1 MGKRKLEERIQA
13 NENYQAEISNLE
25 KENEQLKSRQEQL
38 MNDRNSSEIDM
49 KSLSSK
55 ISEYLKQINILEMK
69 RDEHEAEM
77 GAHKKEMEKLIASQS
92 DGDRQVAESED
103 LKKKLKLSINNAKRL
118 EDEFSQVD
126 EKLSKA
132 NDEKKEIQ
140 SQNKKLH
147 KQMEKLKVE
156 LDQYSVEAAKASNNP
171 WESGEWEGLTAVEKY
186 QIMKTEVR
194 KLEAKVCFMDKPSD
208 IQTNTKKESIKASS
222 SILAPPKL
230 SSVKEAVKEEAKEA
244 SKNTRRRS
252 TRSASSLAN
261 YMVAE
266 SLTTAEENTNKK
278 RARVETED
286 NNTKA
291 KVKKTGLPTP
301 VKKTG
306 AGSGALAVVEERE
319 PLGCVTNSPV
329 KTQQNN
335 H

>member
-77 GAHKKEMEKLIASQS
+77 RAHKKEIEKLIASQK
-92 DGDRQVAESED
+92 DGDKQVAESED
-103 LKKKLKLSINNAKRL
+103 LKNKLKLSINNAKRL

-171 WESGEWEGLTAVEKY
+171 WESEEWEGLTAVEKY
-186 QIMKTEVR
+186 QIMKNELVPAQLARLSKLCIDELETQLEESKSSLTTVLIEKENTKTEVR

-208 IQTNTKKESIKASS
+208 IQTTTKKSLLR
-222 SILAPPKL
+222 LAPPF
-230 SSVKEAVKEEAKEA
+230 
-244 SKNTRRRS
+244 
-252 TRSASSLAN
+252 
-261 YMVAE
+261 
-266 SLTTAEENTNKK
+266 
-278 RARVETED
+278 
-286 NNTKA
+286 
-291 KVKKTGLPTP
+291 
-301 VKKTG
+301 
-306 AGSGALAVVEERE
+306 
-319 PLGCVTNSPV
+319 
-329 KTQQNN
+329 
-335 H
+335 

>member
-1 MGKRKLEERIQA
+1 
-13 NENYQAEISNLE
+13 
-25 KENEQLKSRQEQL
+25 
-38 MNDRNSSEIDM
+38 
-49 KSLSSK
+49 
-55 ISEYLKQINILEMK
+55 
-69 RDEHEAEM
+69 
-77 GAHKKEMEKLIASQS
+77 LIASQK
-92 DGDRQVAESED
+92 DGDKQVAESED

-118 EDEFSQVD
+118 EDEFSQLD
-126 EKLSKA
+126 EKLRHA

-147 KQMEKLKVE
+147 KQMDKLKVE

-171 WESGEWEGLTAVEKY
+171 WESEEWEGLTAVEKY
-186 QIMKTEVR
+186 QIMKNELVPAQLARLSKLCIDELETQLEESKSSLTTVLIEKENMKTEVR

-208 IQTNTKKESIKASS
+208 IQTTTKKESVKASS

-261 YMVAE
+261 YMIAE
-266 SLTTAEENTNKK
+266 SLSTAEENTNKK

-329 KTQQNN
+329 KTQQKRTTRASRGGQKRNPEECKQQ
-335 H
+335 